1 MAYIDKLIGKFNKAQ
16 NAINSIKGVAAKIQ
30 SVNYNTALDELGEAK
45 AEAEKLI
52 KERRASLEKSLGAKN
67 RKASGYLKQ
76 TPAQQDVELVYPLHD
91 DLANYLVFDI
101 RGRRV
106 RSTEGEGGQ
115 TEPNSIALYVPDGI
129 VSSANVEYQT
139 KGISPM
145 NRALADLA
153 KTFKDG
159 GGDLGEKG
167 MAAGKQLAGAAINS
181 MLDGLTGGLTNLAA
195 GVAVNPL
202 EEQTL
207 SGIPFR
213 SWSLSFEFHPRS
225 EDEARLVNR
234 IIHTFRTS
242 MLPDTFSGDLG
253 TVFSGK
259 KMSDKESVVKGNF
272 FNYPNIFD
280 IYFDGPIAGKIDGF
294 LPAVLTSCEVDHTG
308 GAKFATY
315 YDGQPTKTSMT
326 LEFLEIRI
334 LTQQNYKAIAAIDEE
349 GNPRGN
355 DERRNALSD
364 GGGSILDTASRTNSF
379 GSEELNNRAEG
390 PPPTG

>member
-76 TPAQQDVELVYPLHD
+76 TPAGQDVELVYPLHD

-334 LTQQNYKAIAAIDEE
+334 LTQQNYKAISAIDEE

-390 PPPTG
+390 PPPSG